1 MINARLVLSVA
12 LIVVLVV
19 SPDVISSSYA
29 QTPEIL
35 TPSQSPF
42 EHGFNDVKFLDA
54 YFGPAG
60 QKIEVEPGDK
70 NIPFTVVLS
79 NVGTEDITGIQ
90 GTLSLPTGFSGAV
103 TGNGLIQADNTQT
116 ATAGQ
121 SFTLTFFINVDK
133 SINIHDYSG
142 TIKVSYS
149 RVRENGERT
158 AYLDFNF
165 KVTGKGV
172 VNLKAQN
179 PFLNPASNNDI
190 TIQISDA
197 GTAPLNDVDVVIQR
211 DQSTSTTGTTNS
223 LQGIVLD
230 QNHWKVGTVHPDSS
244 NTFAIHAFIPQN
256 VAGQT
261 IHAPFTVTYFD
272 GQGNQVTTTRTVDF
286 IVGPTSTVSIIKLS
300 SPPYIMTGIMQN
312 LTLGIENLSPS
323 QISDISIS
331 ITPNSSNLKILQDNK
346 WFVQD
351 IGPLEKTDLVI
362 PVFADSSIEG
372 QAVDYEVD
380 IQYTKDGATVIEK
393 QNFATYLRGVI
404 DISVHDIGV
413 TQIAGKQMIIG
424 NVLNQGNVK
433 AVFGQ
438 VTVLP
443 VDNSVIKKSTQY
455 IGDIDIDAP
464 VPFNIPINS
473 DSPPTG
479 DQKIQ
484 VTLTWKDTLL
494 QQHTL
499 TEVDTVSF
507 GTPAVQ
513 SSSNPSFNQ
522 LQVVILVAIA
532 AGIGGIVFKARKKKV
547 VLEKKVEQS
556 S

>member
-1 MINARLVLSVA
+1 MIFKVAILSLL
-12 LIVVLVV
+12 LIAGQIII
-19 SPDVISSSYA
+19 PSYA
-29 QTPEIL
+29 QTAEHLAPG
-35 TPSQSPF
+35 QSPF

-60 QKIEVEPGDK
+60 QKIEAEPGDK
-70 NIPFTVVLS
+70 NVPFTVVLS
-79 NVGTEDITGIQ
+79 NVGTEDITGIK
-90 GTLSLPTGFSGAV
+90 GILSLPTGFSGV
-103 TGNGLIQADNTQT
+103 VSGSGLIQADNTQT

-121 SFTLTFFINVDK
+121 SFTLTFFVNLDK
-133 SINIHDYSG
+133 TINIHDYSG
-142 TIKVSYS
+142 TIQVSYS

-165 KVTGKGV
+165 KVTGKSV
-172 VNLKAQN
+172 VNLKAEN
-179 PFLNPASNNDI
+179 PFLNPASNNNI
-190 TIQISDA
+190 TIEISDS

-211 DQSTSTTGTTNS
+211 DQSTSTTSTTNT

-230 QNHWKVGTVHPDSS
+230 QNHWKVGTVQPGSS
-244 NTFAIHAFIPQN
+244 NTFSISAFIPQN

-286 IVGPTSTVSIIKLS
+286 IVGPTSSVSIIRLS
-300 SPPYIMTGIMQN
+300 SPQYLLTGVMQN

-323 QISDISIS
+323 KISDISIS
-331 ITPNSSNLKILQDNK
+331 IVPNSSNLKILQDNK
-346 WFVQD
+346 WFVKEV
-351 IGPLEKTDLVI
+351 GPLEKTDLMI
-362 PVFADSSIEG
+362 PVFADKSIEG
-372 QAVDYEVD
+372 QAVNYEVD
-380 IQYTKDGATVIEK
+380 IQYTRDGATVIEK
-393 QNFATYLRGVI
+393 QSFATYLRGVI

-413 TQIAGKQMIIG
+413 TEIAGKQMIIG

-443 VDNSVIKKSTQY
+443 LDNSVIKKSTQY

-464 VPFNIPINS
+464 VPFNIPISS
-473 DSPPTG
+473 DTPPTG

-494 QQHTL
+494 QQHTI
-499 TEVDTVSF
+499 TEIDTVSF
-507 GTPAVQ
+507 GSPKAQ
-513 SSSNPSFNQ
+513 SGDNSNFNQ
-522 LQVVILVAIA
+522 LQIVILVAIA
-532 AGIGGIVFKARKKKV
+532 AGIGGIVFKVRKKRV
-547 VLEKKVEQS
+547 VLEKKVEES